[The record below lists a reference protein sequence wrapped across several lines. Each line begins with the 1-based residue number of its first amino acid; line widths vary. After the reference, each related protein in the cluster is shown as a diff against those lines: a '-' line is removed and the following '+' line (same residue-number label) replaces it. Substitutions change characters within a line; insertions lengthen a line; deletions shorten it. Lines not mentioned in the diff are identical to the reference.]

1 MPAPG
6 TRSAG
11 GYLLAVVALAA
22 AYYGAAKLGLRLAYL
37 DGAVTALWPPV
48 GVGIGALTLFGLRL
62 WPGIVVGDLLAGD
75 YSTPLGTVL
84 GQTTGNTLEVLI
96 AALLLRR
103 LVGGGVG
110 LTRVVQVL
118 ALVACAAVGT
128 LVSACF
134 GSVSLRLGNV
144 ITADEFAG
152 VWRTWWLSD
161 FSRRARGDARD
172 PQLGEPGS
180 VPAGPAAGARG
191 RCVVDGPGAR
201 RRAAVA
207 A

>member
-1 MPAPG
+1 M
-6 TRSAG
+6 
-11 GYLLAVVALAA
+11 
-22 AYYGAAKLGLRLAYL
+22 
-37 DGAVTALWPPV
+37 TALWPPV

-118 ALVACAAVGT
+118 ALVGCAAVGRW
-128 LVSACF
+128 SAPASARFRC
-134 GSVSLRLGNV
+134 GWGTS
-144 ITADEFAG
+144 
-152 VWRTWWLSD
+152 
-161 FSRRARGDARD
+161 SR
-172 PQLGEPGS
+172 PTSSP
-180 VPAGPAAGARG
+180 PAPL
-191 RCVVDGPGAR
+191 
-201 RRAAVA
+201 
-207 A
+207 